1 MGLKLGNLTLIILI
15 SPEFDEI
22 HIIMNNGPSWSIR
35 FTSVF
40 LAQDE
45 KKATLFLSNTKDMRK
60 DRTAKLFNKLKHLL
74 QPILAFVF
82 FLLKKKKKKKK
93 KSAKIRRQTR

>member
-1 MGLKLGNLTLIILI
+1 MIITIGLKLGNLTLIILI

-40 LAQDE
+40 LTQDE
-45 KKATLFLSNTKDMRK
+45 KKATFFFIIEHK
-60 DRTAKLFNKLKHLL
+60 DRAAKL
-74 QPILAFVF
+74 
-82 FLLKKKKKKKK
+82 
-93 KSAKIRRQTR
+93 